1 MTNSKTRTASESN
14 ESAESLRQCLASN
27 QALDLQ
33 AILGQVKLERET
45 VVALLD
51 RLVQHK
57 EVEVLCPVT
66 VERGGAS
73 LSLHPLEHY
82 RLVRPSDNDYLWE
95 TSIREEHV
103 RIHKDGDGAWQAISH
118 LPERTLDFS
127 WLWPKTYA
135 YSAG

>member
-66 VERGGAS
+66 VERDGAS

-82 RLVRPSDNDYLWE
+82 RLVRPTDNDYRWE

-103 RIHKDGDGAWQAISH
+103 CIHKEGDGTWQAISQ
-118 LPERTLDFS
+118 LPERALDFS